1 MTTSFR
7 AIYEPKT
14 QTLRPLE
21 KIDLPAGEL
30 IVSARAATEY
40 RHLDEHDLP
49 IQETLADVL
58 GFDPNDE
65 KKMRELGES
74 QYNAYLESILELRE
88 SGVTEDDLAKLPQSD
103 SDLDAILYDEL
114 Q

>member
-7 AIYEPKT
+7 AIYERKT

-21 KIDLPAGEL
+21 KIDLPDGEL
-30 IVSARAATEY
+30 IVSARSATEY
-40 RHLDEHDLP
+40 KRFDEHGFP

-74 QYNAYLESILELRE
+74 QYRAILEMQQEVAE
-88 SGVTEDDLAKLPQSD
+88 SADPEAFSKLPPSD